1 MTETLPEGAVV
12 AGRLR
17 VVRTLGEGGMGAV
30 YEVEHLITK
39 HRRALKLL
47 HAEVA
52 GMPGVVERF
61 LREASAAGRVGN
73 PHVVET
79 FDAGTTE
86 HGEPYIVMELLK
98 GCSLAERLVERG
110 VLELAEVVELLD
122 QASEGVQ
129 AAHDAGIIHR
139 DLKPENLFVVE
150 GERPFVKIVD
160 FGISKFD
167 PARTGTSSQT
177 ADGSMM
183 GTPYYMPPEQ
193 VRGAKDVGAAADVY
207 ALGVVAYECLV
218 GRRPF
223 DATSLPELVILIHE
237 GKYTRPSEL
246 RPELPAELDA
256 VIARALA
263 KEPPARFATPRAFGA
278 ALRRAAVGAAKT
290 NWDPSS
296 IPPAASRSAAP
307 LALDTAP
314 ALSHTA
320 PGAGASAAPV
330 RGRKRVRPWML
341 AAGALAVVV
350 ALGSF
355 LFGGAPSSNTPQAES
370 AEAAAAQP
378 PEAQVNAAPRPEVSP
393 AVDASPPAVAT
404 ASAETPAPS
413 ARMLPSGAPS
423 AGASA
428 RTRAPAA
435 SASASRARERGLAEE
450 NPF

>member
-1 MTETLPEGAVV
+1 MNETLPEGAVV

-17 VVRTLGEGGMGAV
+17 VVRTLGAGGMGAV

-86 HGEPYIVMELLK
+86 QGEPYIVMELLK
-98 GCSLAERLVERG
+98 GRSLADRLVERG
-110 VLELAEVVELLD
+110 FFDVAEVVELLE

-207 ALGVVAYECLV
+207 ALGIVAYECLV

-223 DATSLPELVILIHE
+223 DAKSLPELVVLIYE
-237 GKYTRPSEL
+237 GKYARPTEL
-246 RPELPAELDA
+246 RPELPAEIDA

-263 KEPPARFATPRAFGA
+263 KEPSERFESPRAFGA

-314 ALSHTA
+314 ALSHTT
-320 PGAGASAAPV
+320 PGAGASGAPAT
-330 RGRKRVRPWML
+330 GRSGAKPWL
-341 AAGALAVVV
+341 ITVGAVVV
-350 ALGSF
+350 VGAVGVF
-355 LFGGAPSSNTPQAES
+355 LFGGTSSSDAPRAESTEPAAAPPSSTETNG
-370 AEAAAAQP
+370 
-378 PEAQVNAAPRPEVSP
+378 APRPEVAPALEPAP
-393 AVDASPPAVAT
+393 AVSAT
-404 ASAETPAPS
+404 ASAEGSAASAYPAPS
-413 ARMLPSGAPS
+413 SAPS
-423 AGASA
+423 ANPKL
-428 RTRAPAA
+428 RAPAA

>member
-1 MTETLPEGAVV
+1 MDESLPEGAVV

-17 VVRTLGEGGMGAV
+17 VVRTLGVGGMGAV

-47 HAEVA
+47 HADVA
-52 GMPGVVERF
+52 RMPGVVERF

-98 GCSLAERLVERG
+98 GRSLADRLVERG

-129 AAHDAGIIHR
+129 AAHDAGIVHR

-193 VRGAKDVGAAADVY
+193 VRGAKDAGAAADVY
-207 ALGVVAYECLV
+207 ALGIVAYECLT

-223 DATSLPELVILIHE
+223 EATTLPELVILIYE
-237 GKYTRPSEL
+237 GKYARPTEL
-246 RPELPAELDA
+246 RPELPAEIDG

-263 KEPPARFATPRAFGA
+263 KEPSERFSTPRAFGA
-278 ALRRAAVGAAKT
+278 ALRRAGVGAAKT
-290 NWDPSS
+290 SWDPSS
-296 IPPAASRSAAP
+296 IPPAASRAAASIG
-307 LALDTAP
+307 LGTAP
-314 ALSHTA
+314 ALSHTT
-320 PGAGASAAPV
+320 PGRATSASPESEKQKKTWVVAGVALALVLVLGALLFRNASSSESPAAEPGESAATPA
-330 RGRKRVRPWML
+330 RQSEST
-341 AAGALAVVV
+341 AA
-350 ALGSF
+350 
-355 LFGGAPSSNTPQAES
+355 
-370 AEAAAAQP
+370 
-378 PEAQVNAAPRPEVSP
+378 RPEVSP
-393 AVDASPPAVAT
+393 ALDSPTPVVA
-404 ASAETPAPS
+404 ASAEAPASS
-413 ARMLPSGAPS
+413 ARS
-423 AGASA
+423 GASA
-428 RTRAPAA
+428 TTSASAKIRAPAA